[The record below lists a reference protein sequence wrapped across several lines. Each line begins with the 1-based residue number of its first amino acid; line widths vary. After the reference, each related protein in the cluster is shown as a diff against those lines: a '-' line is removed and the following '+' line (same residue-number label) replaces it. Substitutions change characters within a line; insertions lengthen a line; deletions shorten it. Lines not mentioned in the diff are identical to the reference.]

1 MTPKMMLEI
10 ALCHAKRGAK
20 FLRDDSGR
28 PRFRI
33 GSKTDL
39 LGAFIPL
46 SIYYETD
53 RIESMTTYDLC
64 DGKILT
70 REQLEI
76 VNRLDH
82 IQACHPEAKW
92 ARKIQELLDEY

>member
-1 MTPKMMLEI
+1 MMLEI
-10 ALCHAKRGAK
+10 ALYHAKRGAK
-20 FLRDDSGR
+20 FLHDDSGV

-39 LGAFIPL
+39 LGVFIPL

-53 RIESMTTYDLC
+53 RVESMTTYDLC
-64 DGKILT
+64 DRKILT

-82 IQACHPEAKW
+82 IQACHPEEAW
-92 ARKIQELLDEY
+92 AQKIQDLLDEYH

>member
-1 MTPKMMLEI
+1 MLEI

-20 FLRDDSGR
+20 FLHDDSGT
-28 PRFRI
+28 PALRI
-33 GSKTDL
+33 GSETDL
-39 LGAFIPL
+39 LGVFIPL

-64 DGKILT
+64 DGTILT
-70 REQLEI
+70 REQLET

-82 IQACHPEAKW
+82 IQACHPEREW
-92 ARKIQELLDEY
+92 ARKIQELLDEYH